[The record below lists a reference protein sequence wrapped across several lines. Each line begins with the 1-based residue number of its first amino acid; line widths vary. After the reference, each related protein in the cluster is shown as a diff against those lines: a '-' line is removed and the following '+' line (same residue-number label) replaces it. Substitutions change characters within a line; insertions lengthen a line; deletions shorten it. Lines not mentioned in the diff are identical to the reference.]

1 MVQCKLPP
9 TRESLPGNI
18 AWKPSPTEGTE
29 AVADSPEEK
38 TQPPESDK
46 GSIAEAVDASS
57 PDTDSPDNDSPD
69 TEAAAQ
75 SASGAPLDTEDIE
88 KLLDQASES
97 LEQAA
102 GEGAAPSAPAQPYS
116 LSDLSPNPDPVEC
129 QPIDLLGEVEMDLRI
144 ELGRTQMRLEE
155 VLQLRG
161 GSVVA
166 LDKLAGDPVDVFV
179 NGRLIAR
186 GEVLVM
192 NDNFCIRVTELVG
205 A

>member
-1 MVQCKLPP
+1 MAEPADEP
-9 TRESLPGNI
+9 TQNPQPETAG
-18 AWKPSPTEGTE
+18 SPTGNQEGQ
-29 AVADSPEEK
+29 A
-38 TQPPESDK
+38 
-46 GSIAEAVDASS
+46 
-57 PDTDSPDNDSPD
+57 
-69 TEAAAQ
+69 EAAATEAITAEQ
-75 SASGAPLDTEDIE
+75 DPAGSTPNQETAVASDSESSEFGSDKIE
-88 KLLDQASES
+88 KLLDEATES

-102 GEGAAPSAPAQPYS
+102 GDSVSTQAAEAFS
-116 LSDLSPNPDPVEC
+116 LSDLTVDAESDGK
-129 QPIDLLGEVEMDLRI
+129 QSIDLLGEVEMDLRI
-144 ELGRTQMRLEE
+144 ELGRTEMRLEE
-155 VLQLRG
+155 VLQLRN

>member
-1 MVQCKLPP
+1 VKQACVKHSCINSSP
-9 TRESLPGNI
+9 
-18 AWKPSPTEGTE
+18 WKDD
-29 AVADSPEEK
+29 AVADPNDESTQADAADEVAAKEGEATEGEGNAVAEESAK
-38 TQPPESDK
+38 AGSDVQT
-46 GSIAEAVDASS
+46 ADM
-57 PDTDSPDNDSPD
+57 
-69 TEAAAQ
+69 
-75 SASGAPLDTEDIE
+75 E
-88 KLLDQASES
+88 KLLDQATES
-97 LEQAA
+97 LEQVASETA
-102 GEGAAPSAPAQPYS
+102 SAEAKPAPFD
-116 LSDLSPNPDPVEC
+116 LNDLSPTEENPER

-144 ELGRTQMRLEE
+144 ELGRTQMCLDQ

>member
-1 MVQCKLPP
+1 
-9 TRESLPGNI
+9 
-18 AWKPSPTEGTE
+18 
-29 AVADSPEEK
+29 VADSPDEK
-38 TQPPESDK
+38 TQQPESDQ
-46 GSIAEAVDASS
+46 GSVAETVDASS
-57 PDTDSPDNDSPD
+57 PENDSPNTD
-69 TEAAAQ
+69 PPNTDPPAQ
-75 SASGAPLDTEDIE
+75 SSSGAPLGTEEME

-102 GEGAAPSAPAQPYS
+102 GEGVSPSAAAEPYS

>member
-1 MVQCKLPP
+1 MADP
-9 TRESLPGNI
+9 TDEQ
-18 AWKPSPTEGTE
+18 
-29 AVADSPEEK
+29 
-38 TQPPESDK
+38 TQPATK
-46 GSIAEAVDASS
+46 TAEKQNLNAD
-57 PDTDSPDNDSPD
+57 D
-69 TEAAAQ
+69 
-75 SASGAPLDTEDIE
+75 LE
-88 KLLDQASES
+88 KLLDQASDS
-97 LEQAA
+97 LEQAV
-102 GEGAAPSAPAQPYS
+102 GEKVSTEADPKPFSLGDLTPEDGGA
-116 LSDLSPNPDPVEC
+116 ER

-155 VLQLRG
+155 VLQLRS

-166 LDKLAGDPVDVFV
+166 LDKLAGDPVDIFV

>member
-1 MVQCKLPP
+1 MADPADDTIKKDAEAADASQQA
-9 TRESLPGNI
+9 SDPGEQAN
-18 AWKPSPTEGTE
+18 
-29 AVADSPEEK
+29 
-38 TQPPESDK
+38 ESDNLK
-46 GSIAEAVDASS
+46 
-57 PDTDSPDNDSPD
+57 TD
-69 TEAAAQ
+69 
-75 SASGAPLDTEDIE
+75 DIE
-88 KLLDQASES
+88 KLLDQAAES

-102 GEGAAPSAPAQPYS
+102 GEKVSTEAEAKPFS
-116 LSDLSPNPDPVEC
+116 LGNLNPDAESHER

-166 LDKLAGDPVDVFV
+166 LDKLAGDPVDIFV

>member
-1 MVQCKLPP
+1 MPE
-9 TRESLPGNI
+9 TRP
-18 AWKPSPTEGTE
+18 WKDTLVADPNSPDQTDPDQANDGATE
-29 AVADSPEEK
+29 ATGDEAQAATAAAAPDAVPLAAD
-38 TQPPESDK
+38 
-46 GSIAEAVDASS
+46 DASG
-57 PDTDSPDNDSPD
+57 DQ
-69 TEAAAQ
+69 Q
-75 SASGAPLDTEDIE
+75 SSTADIE
-88 KLLDQASES
+88 QRLDDAAES

-102 GEGAAPSAPAQPYS
+102 GEGVSVEGEAKPYS
-116 LSDLSPNPDPVEC
+116 LGALSPSTDNTPR
-129 QPIDLLGEVEMDLRI
+129 QPIDLVGEVEMDLRI

-155 VLQLRG
+155 VLHLRG

-166 LDKLAGDPVDVFV
+166 LDKLAGDPVDVFA

>member
-1 MVQCKLPP
+1 MADPQDDS
-9 TRESLPGNI
+9 TQSD
-18 AWKPSPTEGTE
+18 
-29 AVADSPEEK
+29 VAR
-38 TQPPESDK
+38 QA
-46 GSIAEAVDASS
+46 GAVDAA
-57 PDTDSPDNDSPD
+57 N
-69 TEAAAQ
+69 Q
-75 SASGAPLDTEDIE
+75 STPTGSQSIGTGDDRLNTKDIE
-88 KLLDQASES
+88 MLLDQAADS
-97 LEQAA
+97 LKAA
-102 GEGAAPSAPAQPYS
+102 TGEKVSAEAKATPFS
-116 LSDLSPNPDPVEC
+116 LGDLTPQTDSQSR

-144 ELGRTQMRLEE
+144 ELGRTLMRLDE
-155 VLQLRG
+155 VLQLRS

>member
-1 MVQCKLPP
+1 M
-9 TRESLPGNI
+9 
-18 AWKPSPTEGTE
+18 
-29 AVADSPEEK
+29 ADSADEK
-38 TQPPESDK
+38 DDTPSAQEPTADVVD
-46 GSIAEAVDASS
+46 AVD
-57 PDTDSPDNDSPD
+57 DDQ
-69 TEAAAQ
+69 EAA
-75 SASGAPLDTEDIE
+75 TEDRAEGGADPLSHPDGAAKLDASEIE
-88 KLLDQASES
+88 NLLDQATQS
-97 LEQAA
+97 LDEAA
-102 GEGAAPSAPAQPYS
+102 GDQVSTDATAKPYS
-116 LSDLSPNPDPVEC
+116 LNDLSPDQELAER

-155 VLQLRG
+155 VLGLRN

-179 NGRLIAR
+179 NGRLIAK

>member
-1 MVQCKLPP
+1 MADPNDESTKEQSKAVDVPEQAAAS
-9 TRESLPGNI
+9 RES
-18 AWKPSPTEGTE
+18 AQAKPHL
-29 AVADSPEEK
+29 
-38 TQPPESDK
+38 
-46 GSIAEAVDASS
+46 
-57 PDTDSPDNDSPD
+57 DTD
-69 TEAAAQ
+69 E
-75 SASGAPLDTEDIE
+75 IE
-88 KLLDQASES
+88 KLLDHATET
-97 LEQAA
+97 LGQAA
-102 GEGAAPSAPAQPYS
+102 GGHVSPQAEAKPFTLGDLTPEAS
-116 LSDLSPNPDPVEC
+116 SDQR

>member
-1 MVQCKLPP
+1 MAEPSDEP
-9 TRESLPGNI
+9 N
-18 AWKPSPTEGTE
+18 KPH
-29 AVADSPEEK
+29 
-38 TQPPESDK
+38 PESA
-46 GSIAEAVDASS
+46 GGATEDASQRAGS
-57 PDTDSPDNDSPD
+57 AGSHESDSGP
-69 TEAAAQ
+69 
-75 SASGAPLDTEDIE
+75 GRDIE
-88 KLLDQASES
+88 KLLDEATAS
-97 LEQAA
+97 LEQAT
-102 GEGAAPSAPAQPYS
+102 GDEVSPSASPQPFT
-116 LSDLSPNPDPVEC
+116 LGDLSPGPSQDDR

>member
-1 MVQCKLPP
+1 MADPNDESTPADVTDGVASQGSTTTPDDVGSDVSAEGGSAVQ
-9 TRESLPGNI
+9 
-18 AWKPSPTEGTE
+18 
-29 AVADSPEEK
+29 
-38 TQPPESDK
+38 
-46 GSIAEAVDASS
+46 
-57 PDTDSPDNDSPD
+57 
-69 TEAAAQ
+69 
-75 SASGAPLDTEDIE
+75 TEDIE
-88 KLLDQASES
+88 KLLDQATES
-97 LEQAA
+97 LEKAT
-102 GEGAAPSAPAQPYS
+102 GETATVKTTPAPFD
-116 LSDLSPNPDPVEC
+116 LNDLSPTEEASDR

-144 ELGRTQMRLEE
+144 ELGRTQMCLDE

-205 A
+205 G

>member
-1 MVQCKLPP
+1 M
-9 TRESLPGNI
+9 
-18 AWKPSPTEGTE
+18 
-29 AVADSPEEK
+29 
-38 TQPPESDK
+38 
-46 GSIAEAVDASS
+46 
-57 PDTDSPDNDSPD
+57 
-69 TEAAAQ
+69 
-75 SASGAPLDTEDIE
+75 
-88 KLLDQASES
+88 
-97 LEQAA
+97 
-102 GEGAAPSAPAQPYS
+102 
-116 LSDLSPNPDPVEC
+116 
-129 QPIDLLGEVEMDLRI
+129 LGEVEMDLRI